1 LKTFITFGVGMK
13 KTAAIL
19 LLCIYSFAT
28 MGFSL
33 KEFYCCGKLK
43 SVSLTL
49 AVNESNNFGKFNSK
63 SDCCKNKFHFQ
74 KVKDGHLASVISINS
89 FGDFS
94 FLPHPYYTYDVR
106 PYINFQS
113 KNENIHGPPLYTGL
127 AAYIANRV
135 FRI

>member
-1 LKTFITFGVGMK
+1 MK

-49 AVNESNNFGKFNSK
+49 AVNENNNFSK
-63 SDCCKNKFHFQ
+63 SNTKNDCCQNKFHFH
-74 KVKDGHLASVISINS
+74 KVKDVHFASGILIDS
-89 FGDFS
+89 FSDF
-94 FLPHPYYTYDVR
+94 FYLPHPDYTYDVR
-106 PYINFQS
+106 PYLSFQD
-113 KNENIHGPPLYTGL
+113 NVENIHGPPIYTGI